1 MPSTFVKA
9 GSPKPLPARA
19 LSGLRFETLRRSRC
33 RDGERRPM
41 NRFKPTIE
49 DVARVAGVSRA
60 TASRV
65 INNAPGASDLL
76 RTRVHAAVAELGY
89 QPNEN
94 ARALASGR
102 QRAVD
107 VIAVTYGPGI
117 GWLGTH
123 PYFSRVL
130 AGMMPVLEGVNAQLR
145 LHAVG
150 HETAAEAIDEIAAG
164 TTLGAVLA
172 DITPALA
179 SRFYS
184 RCRRTVSMVPTASS
198 VPAMEA
204 DNIGGAY
211 AAVTQL
217 HQLGR
222 RRIAAIHGPALN
234 PCAIDRR
241 TGYLQAVR
249 KLGLMEVSADGD
261 FHREGGYHA
270 ARQLLE
276 RHPAID
282 AMFIACDLMAAGA
295 IQAITAS
302 GRRVPDDVSIIG
314 FDDSIAAVCTN
325 PPLTTMR
332 LPVEDMAVA
341 ATRLL
346 LEGSPPPGHRQRFPV
361 DLVVRDSTR
370 AFTAA
375 ARAAHPS
382 ASEG

>member
-1 MPSTFVKA
+1 
-9 GSPKPLPARA
+9 
-19 LSGLRFETLRRSRC
+19 
-33 RDGERRPM
+33 M
-41 NRFKPTIE
+41 NRLKPTIA
-49 DVARVAGVSRA
+49 DVARVAGVSPA

-65 INNAPGASDLL
+65 INNAPGASEPL
-76 RTRVHAAVAELGY
+76 RTRVHAAVTELGY
-89 QPNEN
+89 QPNET
-94 ARALASGR
+94 ARALATGR
-102 QRAVD
+102 QHAVD
-107 VIAVTYGPGI
+107 LIAVTYGPGI

-145 LHAVG
+145 LHAIRP
-150 HETAAEAIDEIAAG
+150 ETAAETIDGIAAN

-172 DITPALA
+172 DITPSLA
-179 SRFYS
+179 TRFYS

-198 VPAMEA
+198 VPAMQA

-211 AAVTQL
+211 TAVNQL

-222 RRIAAIHGPALN
+222 RRIAAINGPALN

-241 TGYLQAVR
+241 TGYLRAVR
-249 KLGLMEVSADGD
+249 NLGLTEVSADGG
-261 FHREGGYHA
+261 FHREGGNHA
-270 ARQLLE
+270 AKQLLE
-276 RHPAID
+276 QYPDID

-295 IQAITAS
+295 VQAITAC

-332 LPVEDMAVA
+332 LPVEDMAAA

-346 LEGSPPPGHRQRFPV
+346 LQGNPTPGHRQRFPV
-361 DLVVRDSTR
+361 DLVIRDSTR
-370 AFTAA
+370 
-375 ARAAHPS
+375 H
-382 ASEG
+382 